1 MDQLTSPAAGDG
13 RVSLHTAFSR
23 NEWARLGA
31 PSPLTMSED
40 ELSRLRGINEDISL
54 GEVADVFLP
63 LARLLALEAAALRAL
78 RGATDAFLGSPSA
91 EGPYIIGLAGSVA
104 AGKSTTARILQA
116 VLARG
121 PDRPKVELIARGLMH
136 RKGFPESYDQR
147 RLVRFLSDV
156 KSGRPEVSAPVYS
169 HFTYDIVPGQ
179 SQMVARP
186 DMLIVE
192 GLNVLQTPRGAS
204 VFVSDFFDFT
214 IYVDA
219 AEEDVARWYEKRFLT
234 LVRTAFQDPS
244 SYFHRYAGL
253 SPDEA
258 RRVAR
263 RIWWDI
269 NSPNLT
275 ANILPTRERARLI
288 LHKGPDHSV
297 QRVSL
302 RRF

>member
-23 NEWARLGA
+23 SEWARLGA

-91 EGPYIIGLAGSVA
+91 EGPYIIGLAGS
-104 AGKSTTARILQA
+104 
-116 VLARG
+116 
-121 PDRPKVELIARGLMH
+121 PDRPKVELIATDGFLHPNRVLEERGLMH

-179 SQMVARP
+179 SQVVGRP
-186 DMLIVE
+186 EMLIVE